1 MSGSMGRTSSTSSSS
16 TTPDVEVWVEYT
28 RAVRPLGA
36 RDRPNARASKPTGA
50 RGATERAAPAHLD
63 IATPD
68 RRSLEN
74 LKRGKMRPEARLDL
88 HGRTRDEAFDELSQF
103 VVAAQ
108 TRGVRVALIIT
119 GRSGI
124 LREEVPRWLMVT
136 ALRPRILGIA
146 EAKPRDGG
154 AGALY
159 VMIRKARL

>member
-1 MSGSMGRTSSTSSSS
+1 MGRTSSTSSSS
-16 TTPDVEVWVEYT
+16 TAPDVEVWTEYT
-28 RAVRPLGA
+28 RAVRPLGGRA
-36 RDRPNARASKPTGA
+36 RPSSSAAKPAAARVA
-50 RGATERAAPAHLD
+50 ERVAPAHLD

-88 HGRTRDEAFDELSQF
+88 HGHTRDEAFEELSRF

-136 ALRPRILGIA
+136 ALRPRILGMA

-159 VMIRKARL
+159 VMIRKPRA

>member
-1 MSGSMGRTSSTSSSS
+1 MSASMGRTSSTSSSS
-16 TTPDVEVWVEYT
+16 TATDVDAWVEYT

-36 RDRPNARASKPTGA
+36 RVRPSTPASKPIGGRVA
-50 RGATERAAPAHLD
+50 ERAAPAHLD

-74 LKRGKMRPEARLDL
+74 LKRGKMRPQARLDL
-88 HGRTRDEAFDELSQF
+88 HGMTRDEAFEELSRF
-103 VVAAQ
+103 IAAAQ
-108 TRGVRVALIIT
+108 VRGVRVALIIT
-119 GRSGI
+119 GRSGV

-159 VMIRKARL
+159 VMIRKVRL